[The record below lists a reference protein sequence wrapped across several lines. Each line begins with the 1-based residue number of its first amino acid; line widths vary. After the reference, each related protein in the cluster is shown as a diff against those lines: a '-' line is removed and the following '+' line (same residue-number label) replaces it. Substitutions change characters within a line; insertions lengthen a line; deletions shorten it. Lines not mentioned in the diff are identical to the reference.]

1 MIKLLVKLAIKFCKW
16 RGKEFHIM
24 GNNNQDVFLVR
35 YILYKSPNFSIY
47 IHRFLHSDA
56 DDPHDHPWSFYTYVV
71 ENGYQEYF
79 YDLNKPIVEN
89 GEFRT
94 YWTMD
99 INLRKE
105 GSLAYRKAT
114 DVHRVVL
121 PKAFK
126 LEEIEQAPLTI
137 CLMLKRERN
146 WGYWRKGAYFID
158 WREYLQIKPNDSR
171 IEGSE

>member
-1 MIKLLVKLAIKFCKW
+1 MIKLLVQLAIKYCEW
-16 RGKEFHIM
+16 RKRVYHIM

-35 YILYKSPNFSIY
+35 YILFKSKSFSIY

-56 DDPHDHPWSFYTYVV
+56 DAPHDHPWNFYTYVV

-79 YDLNKPIVEN
+79 YDLNKPQIKDNKFVS
-89 GEFRT
+89 
-94 YWTMD
+94 YWTMH
-99 INLRKE
+99 INSRKE

-121 PKAFK
+121 PKAYS
-126 LEEIEQAPLTI
+126 LNEIKEAPLTI
-137 CLMLKRERN
+137 CLMLKRQRN
-146 WGYWRKGAYFID
+146 WGYWRDGCYFID
-158 WREYLQIKPNDSR
+158 WREYLNIEPDDNR